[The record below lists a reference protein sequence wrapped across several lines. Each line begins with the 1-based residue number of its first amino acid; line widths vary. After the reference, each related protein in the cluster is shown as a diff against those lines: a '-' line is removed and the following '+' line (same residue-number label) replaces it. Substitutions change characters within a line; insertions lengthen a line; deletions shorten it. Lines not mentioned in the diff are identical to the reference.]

1 MNENET
7 LNEYRCTRNSLYRE
21 GSIGYNDMSARD
33 GHYILAY
40 NRDGALRQMML
51 RYPNEVDFTC
61 DLWRKGV

>member
-7 LNEYRCTRNSLYRE
+7 LNEYRCTRNGLYP
-21 GSIGYNDMSARD
+21 IGTMGYDNTEARQ
-33 GHYILAY
+33 GHYILAF
-40 NRDGALRQMML
+40 NRDGAIRQMML